1 MICCHSNLNADR
13 VEPGMVARSDAYPP
27 GMLKVAGL
35 ILTSG
40 KTFLVMKKILRPFSL
55 ADSRRAV
62 VSYRRKNVH

>member
-13 VEPGMVARSDAYPP
+13 VEPGMVAQSDAYPP

-40 KTFLVMKKILRPFSL
+40 KTFGHEKNSTAIL
-55 ADSRRAV
+55 SR
-62 VSYRRKNVH
+62 